1 MLRRSLLVSL
11 IAFSFSSLMMG
22 EPNHHDLFAVFDLRD
37 SCCEWE
43 AGFADYRAGEEAFH
57 ELSSACANAPSDLNR
72 GLFVSGSN
80 RSDDMFMFIKRPIC
94 GLKPHTAYQV
104 EAGIQFLS
112 KAPTGCAGI
121 GGDPGGNVYVKFGVS
136 VEEPSTV
143 IEGGMVRMNVDI
155 GHQSNDGADAMVLG
169 NIATGITNCHNE
181 EYEVKELETPA
192 PLIVETDKTG
202 TLWIF
207 VGTDSG
213 FEGKTSLIYTEVCVR
228 FQRDKASKG
237 P

>member
-1 MLRRSLLVSL
+1 MLRRNLLLSI
-11 IAFSFSSLMMG
+11 IAFPFSSLMMG
-22 EPNHHDLFAVFDLRD
+22 ESHHHDLFATFDLRD
-37 SCCEWE
+37 SCCEWVV
-43 AGFADYRAGEEAFH
+43 GFADYRAGEEEFH
-57 ELSSACANAPSDLNR
+57 ELAWACANESSDLNP

-80 RSDDMFMFIKRPIC
+80 RSDDLFMFIKRPIC
-94 GLKPHTAYQV
+94 GLKPRTLYEV

-121 GGDPGGNVYVKFGVS
+121 GGDPGGNVYMKFGALT
-136 VEEPSTV
+136 EEPSAV

-155 GHQSNDGADAMVLG
+155 GHQSNDGTNAIVLG
-169 NIATGITNCHNE
+169 NIATGITDCHNE
-181 EYEVKELETPA
+181 KYEVKELETPA
-192 PLIVETDKTG
+192 PLIVETDRTG

-213 FEGKTSLIYTEVCVR
+213 FEGKTSLIYTEVCVGI
-228 FQRDKASKG
+228 QRQKAKKE

>member
-1 MLRRSLLVSL
+1 MV
-11 IAFSFSSLMMG
+11 G
-22 EPNHHDLFAVFDLRD
+22 EPHHHDLFAVFDLRD

-43 AGFADYRAGEEAFH
+43 VGFADYRAGEEDFH
-57 ELSSACANAPSDLNR
+57 ELAWACANGSDDLNR

-94 GLKPHTAYQV
+94 GLKPCTPYQV

-112 KAPTGCAGI
+112 RAPTGCIGI
-121 GGDPGGNVYVKFGVS
+121 GGDPGANVYMKFGAS

-143 IEGGMVRMNVDI
+143 IENGMVRMNVDI
-155 GHQSNDGADAMVLG
+155 GHQSNDGTNAMVIG
-169 NIATGITNCHNE
+169 NIATGITNCHSE
-181 EYEVKELETPA
+181 QFELKELATPA
-192 PLIVETDKTG
+192 PIILETDRTG

-213 FEGKTSLIYTEVCVR
+213 FEGKTSLIYTEVCAR
-228 FQRDKASKG
+228 IQRCKG
-237 P
+237 R